1 MLILELLGQV
11 AFGEDNFA
19 QIRLIAAMSLDE
31 RARSFA
37 LAA

>member
-1 MLILELLGQV
+1 MLILEPLGQV
-11 AFGEDNFA
+11 AFGEHNLA
-19 QIRLIAAMSLDE
+19 QIRLIAAISLDE